1 MNISMELYQEWA
13 RMCAVVGQD
22 LPINDIGYGTLSHK
36 VPAGDPP
43 IELPSGPVRQVT
55 VGYYYEEYP
64 NEFPN

>member
-1 MNISMELYQEWA
+1 
-13 RMCAVVGQD
+13 MCAVVGQD